1 MCKEQGP
8 QITCVYIYI
17 CVITYIYIK
26 YKNLSNRTQA
36 LGPAVLGEGA
46 HCHAE
51 ARSW

>member
-17 CVITYIYIK
+17 YVCVFSYIYI
-26 YKNLSNRTQA
+26 NFSNTEHR

-46 HCHAE
+46 HCHA
-51 ARSW
+51 